1 MKKNL
6 IIHIVNLILV
16 FGLIVFFTYSWY
28 TANDTVKANGITGAT
43 SNSEHIH
50 FKPEIKAV
58 RHTLSGDIITNTYRI
73 DSTGRIILT
82 ESIYYHKK
90 EDVTDDPITEFSP
103 TQYFDMSEILPGEY
117 IDIEIGY
124 YMDDVLD
131 GSGYQIKL
139 YDLIKDTPFDIDGKL
154 HTVAGAFKY
163 KTISLKDEAHKA
175 TTTDVSDFTA
185 DSNFTWFETYNIAE
199 NYDTS
204 SSVTILNHT
213 WNKNYE
219 YLYFTFRIQ
228 EDFTQY
234 YRLIG
239 QSENSYG
246 RLLSNLDFNIGKF
259 MIMV

>member
-6 IIHIVNLILV
+6 IIHIINLILV
-16 FGLIVFFTYSWY
+16 LGLIVFFTYSWY

-43 SNSEHIH
+43 SNSEQIH
-50 FKPEIKAV
+50 FKPELRSI
-58 RHTLSGDIITNTYRI
+58 RHNLSGDIITNTYRI

-82 ESIYYHKK
+82 RSEYYNKK
-90 EDVTDDPITEFSP
+90 EDTTDITTEFNP

-124 YMDDVLD
+124 YMDDELD
-131 GSGYQIKL
+131 GTTYQIKL
-139 YDLIKDTPFDIDGKL
+139 YDLKKDTPFNIDGKL

-163 KTISLKDEAHKA
+163 KTISLKDDAHKE
-175 TTTDVSDFTA
+175 TTTNVSDFTA
-185 DSNFTWFETYNIAE
+185 DTNFTWFETYNIAE
-199 NYDTS
+199 NYDRA

-228 EDFTQY
+228 EDFIQY
-234 YRLIG
+234 YRLIS

-246 RLLSNLDFNIGKF
+246 RLLSNLNFNIGKF
-259 MIMV
+259 MIIL

>member
-1 MKKNL
+1 MRKRNL
-6 IIHIVNLILV
+6 IIHTINLILV
-16 FGLIVFFTYSWY
+16 VCLIVFSCFSWY

-50 FKPEIKAV
+50 FKPELKAV
-58 RHTLSGDIITNTYRI
+58 RHNLSGDIITNTYEI
-73 DSTGRIILT
+73 DTTGKIILKRS
-82 ESIYYHKK
+82 EYYHKK
-90 EDVTDDPITEFSP
+90 EDTTEVTTEFNP
-103 TQYFDMSEILPGEY
+103 TEYFNMKEILPGEY

-139 YDLIKDTPFDIDGKL
+139 YDLIKDTPFVVDGKN

-163 KTISLKDEAHKA
+163 KTLSLKDEAHKN
-175 TTTDVSDFTA
+175 TDTNVSDFTA
-185 DSNFTWFETYNIAE
+185 DSAFTWFETYNINE
-199 NYDTS
+199 DYNES

-213 WNKNYE
+213 WDKDYE

-228 EDFTQY
+228 EDFSQY
-234 YRLIG
+234 YRLIS

-246 RLLSNLDFNIGKF
+246 RLLSRKNFGIGKF
-259 MIMV
+259 MILL